1 MILDKLIDKVGDSNP
16 QIFRELKERLTLRNI
31 GIAIAAALM
40 IQGFVLIYFNGQ
52 IPIPAYGDNYE
63 SGSGIPVQKLIEA
76 HSKYCNFSGN
86 HYNYGSELCK
96 LDGANNFNINWQ
108 FWWSDVF
115 FCLSWILS
123 FGLILGSVYTLVADL
138 VQEEKRGTL
147 NFIRL
152 SPQSAQK
159 IFIGKILGVP
169 ILVYLAIGLI
179 VPLHLCVGLSVG
191 GGIPLLASW
200 YAAIGSIWFLVS
212 SVAVLYVLLGGIQ
225 AIVTTIVVGWPLFLP
240 IQAINL
246 YALGEIRHESWMKS
260 TDISWFGLPIAS
272 SAIGFYIFGI
282 IGCSIISF
290 GVWQAIERRYLN
302 PMATAVGKSQSYL
315 ANLFLQIGLAGF
327 GCAALFQD
335 GSSNREGMIA
345 FFTVIDFMALF
356 LLIPMLLPSKQSI
369 KDWSRHRRERTTNR
383 HGKIWRS
390 ELFKDLIHNDNSPAL
405 LTIAINIGMAMIL
418 WIPIAMIGFN
428 GSDSKARFFASICL
442 GASLILIYAAIAH
455 LCLFLNVKKRNLW
468 IVAII
473 TVAMV
478 LPIGGAFILS
488 PFGTPKGLA
497 AIMLL
502 FSPFAPVGMFQLSG
516 GTILAT
522 FAAQLGIFGVL
533 TRLLQRRLQISGQS
547 QTKELLARG

>member
-31 GIAIAAALM
+31 GIAIAAALL
-40 IQGFVLIYFNGQ
+40 IQSFVLIYFNGQ
-52 IPIPAYGDNYE
+52 IPTPAYEYYNDPGN
-63 SGSGIPVQKLIEA
+63 GIPSKLIEA
-76 HSKYCNFSGN
+76 HSKYCNFTDN
-86 HYNYGSELCK
+86 QYNYQNELCK

-108 FWWSDVF
+108 SWWSDVF
-115 FCLSWILS
+115 FCVSWIMS

-159 IFIGKILGVP
+159 IFIGKVLGVP
-169 ILVYLAIGLI
+169 VLVYLATGLI
-179 VPLHLCVGLSVG
+179 IPLHLFVGLSIG
-191 GGIPLLASW
+191 AGIPLLASW

-225 AIVTTIVVGWPLFLP
+225 AIVTTIVVGWPLVLP
-240 IQAINL
+240 IQVINWYAIRQISHQ
-246 YALGEIRHESWMKS
+246 GEVGNP
-260 TDISWFGLPIAS
+260 DISWFGLPISS

-302 PMATAVGKSQSYL
+302 PMATALGKSQSYL

-335 GSSNREGMIA
+335 SSSARQGMIA
-345 FFTVIDFMALF
+345 FFAAIDFMALL

-383 HGKIWRS
+383 HGKSRS
-390 ELFKDLIHNDNSPAL
+390 ELLKDLLHNDNSPAL

-418 WIPIAMIGFN
+418 WVPVAMIGFDR
-428 GSDSKARFFASICL
+428 SDIARFLASICL

-473 TVAMV
+473 TVSMI
-478 LPIGGAFILS
+478 LPLGIAFILS

-497 AIMLL
+497 AIAIL
-502 FSPFAPVGMFQLSG
+502 FSPFAPIGIFQLSG

>member
-1 MILDKLIDKVGDSNP
+1 V
-16 QIFRELKERLTLRNI
+16 
-31 GIAIAAALM
+31 
-40 IQGFVLIYFNGQ
+40 FVLIYFNGQ
-52 IPIPAYGDNYE
+52 IPVPAYYPNYE
-63 SGSGIPVQKLIEA
+63 SGSSVPVQKLMEA
-76 HSKYCNFSGN
+76 HSKYCNFTDN
-86 HYNYGSELCK
+86 QYNYQNELCR
-96 LDGANNFNINWQ
+96 LDGANSFNINWQ
-108 FWWSDVF
+108 SWWSDVF
-115 FCLSWILS
+115 FCLSWIMP

-159 IFIGKILGVP
+159 IFIGKVLGVP
-169 ILVYLAIGLI
+169 ILVYLAIALTI
-179 VPLHLCVGLSVG
+179 PLHLCVGLSIG
-191 GGIPLLASW
+191 GGIPLIAGW

-225 AIVTTIVVGWPLFLP
+225 AIVTTIVVGWPLVLP
-240 IQAINL
+240 IQAINT
-246 YALGEIRHESWMKS
+246 YAMGEIRKESWMEHLNV
-260 TDISWFGLPIAS
+260 SWFGLPIS
-272 SAIGFYIFGI
+272 RSAIGFYIFGI

-290 GVWQAIERRYLN
+290 GVWRAIERRYLN

-315 ANLFLQIGLAGF
+315 ANLFVQIGLAGF

-335 GSSNREGMIA
+335 SSSAREGMIS
-345 FFTVIDFMALF
+345 FFAVIDFMALL

-369 KDWSRHRRERTTNR
+369 KDWSRHRRERTINR
-383 HGKIWRS
+383 QGKSRS
-390 ELFKDLIHNDNSPAL
+390 ELLKDLLHNDNSPAL
-405 LTIAINIGMAMIL
+405 LTIAINIGMAMVL
-418 WIPIAMIGFN
+418 WMTVAAIGF
-428 GSDSKARFFASICL
+428 DYADKARFLASVCL

-468 IVAII
+468 IAAII

-478 LPIGGAFILS
+478 LPIGTAFILS

-497 AIMLL
+497 AIALL
-502 FSPFAPVGMFQLSG
+502 FSPFAPVGIFQLSG

-522 FAAQLGIFGVL
+522 FASQLGIFGVL

>member
-31 GIAIAAALM
+31 GIAIAAALL
-40 IQGFVLIYFNGQ
+40 IQSFVLIYFNGQ
-52 IPIPAYGDNYE
+52 IPTPAYEYYNDPGN
-63 SGSGIPVQKLIEA
+63 GIPSKLIEA
-76 HSKYCNFSGN
+76 HSKYCNFTDN
-86 HYNYGSELCK
+86 QYNYQNELCK

-108 FWWSDVF
+108 SWWLDVF
-115 FCLSWILS
+115 FCLSWIMS

-159 IFIGKILGVP
+159 IFIGKVLGVP
-169 ILVYLAIGLI
+169 VLVYLATGLI
-179 VPLHLCVGLSVG
+179 IPLHLFVGLSIG
-191 GGIPLLASW
+191 AGIPLLASW

-225 AIVTTIVVGWPLFLP
+225 AIVTTIVVGWPLVLP
-240 IQAINL
+240 IQVINWYAIRQISHQ
-246 YALGEIRHESWMKS
+246 GEVGNP
-260 TDISWFGLPIAS
+260 DISWFGLPISS

-302 PMATAVGKSQSYL
+302 PMATALGKSQSYL

-335 GSSNREGMIA
+335 SSSARQGMIA
-345 FFTVIDFMALF
+345 FFAAIDFMALL

-383 HGKIWRS
+383 HGKSRS
-390 ELFKDLIHNDNSPAL
+390 ELLKDLLHNDNSPAL

-418 WIPIAMIGFN
+418 WVPVAMIGFDR
-428 GSDSKARFFASICL
+428 SDIARFLASICL

-473 TVAMV
+473 TVSMI
-478 LPIGGAFILS
+478 LPLGIAFILS

-497 AIMLL
+497 AIAIL
-502 FSPFAPVGMFQLSG
+502 FSPFAPIGIFQLSG